1 MPAWRGR
8 LSQEE
13 IRSVVTYIGTLSEL
27 GADDTEPSP
36 ALELAGP
43 AQTELKLNSANNP
56 ASDQK
61 LRSGEGRPSGLMGDP
76 AKGKEL
82 FFDISDNMNCAA
94 CHRING
100 KGSGVGPDLSHLS
113 ERSPKEI
120 FKDII
125 LPNADVPQAGQLV
138 ELTTHDGEWLEVLRV
153 EESSSR
159 VKVYD
164 VSSSPPVL
172 RSIKKEQ
179 IRSLRASDRSAMPET
194 YAQRYTLLELLDLIS
209 FLKTPKSGPA
219 ADVAL
224 TDIF

>member
-1 MPAWRGR
+1 
-8 LSQEE
+8 
-13 IRSVVTYIGTLSEL
+13 
-27 GADDTEPSP
+27 
-36 ALELAGP
+36 
-43 AQTELKLNSANNP
+43 
-56 ASDQK
+56 
-61 LRSGEGRPSGLMGDP
+61 MGDP

-100 KGSGVGPDLSHLS
+100 KGSGVGPDLSHVS
-113 ERSPKEI
+113 ERSPREI

-125 LPNADVPQAGQLV
+125 LPNAVVPQAGQLV
-138 ELTTHDGEWLEVLRV
+138 ELITQDGERLEVMRV